1 LCQYLISGV
10 CLNYTNIWGGG
21 IAPTQAQCEGW
32 FTGAFPAGLAADT
45 NVNSIG
51 CRQNYATK
59 GQTAGSEYYCKFAS
73 FTGGGV
79 CGSNVLNNT
88 CAAIMSICPV
98 GTANPYANIAAC
110 LTDLNPLNTTIGS
123 KQGLAGQSENSL
135 ECRTYHATAGT
146 TVAAPHCG
154 HMSFVGGPCS
164 AGAVAPLADHYC
176 GLSELTCTGSA
187 AGGKQQYGQGGAPL
201 DAANHYLC
209 CTNSFNSFPAGAGVV
224 FNGATNDQSGRMY
237 HMSANAVNGGNTVH
251 CGHGGPSGAGVVGG
265 ATGSRA
271 SWMWISNNTQCQ
283 GAGNA
288 YVYLQIAQAMQY
300 WPTQLSTV
308 VPVDSKLSTYNVGD
322 ASVSANTDT
331 CRIYHL
337 NFAAGA
343 HPSHCPHGSILGG
356 GQCPTD
362 PSIPACL
369 LVMAGCPSAYASASA
384 CQADFG
390 PYFVAGTAA
399 KLGDPCG
406 PLKAT
411 PVIPTDDSVACRIY
425 YATMAVT
432 SVGMNQTASATNC
445 MNAQIKG
452 ATGCGVA
459 GTTTGKSGAASLA
472 VSSSLALLAMLW

>member
-10 CLNYTNIWGGG
+10 CFNYSNIWGGG
-21 IAPTQAQCEGW
+21 IPPTQTQCETW
-32 FTGAFPAGLAADT
+32 FTGAFQAGLSTDT
-45 NVNSIG
+45 NVNTIG
-51 CRQNYATK
+51 CRQHYATL

-88 CAAIMSICPV
+88 CAAIMSICPA
-98 GTANPYANIAAC
+98 GTTSNPYTTITDC

-146 TVAAPHCG
+146 TVAAAHCG
-154 HMSFVGGPCS
+154 HMLYTGGPCS
-164 AGAVAPLADHYC
+164 AGAVVPLADHYC
-176 GLSELTCTGSA
+176 GLSELTCTGSG
-187 AGGKQQYGQGGAPL
+187 AGGKQQYGQGNAPL

-209 CTNSFNSFPAGAGVV
+209 CTNSFNSFPVGAGVV

-237 HMSANAVNGGNTVH
+237 HLSANAVNGGNTVH
-251 CGHGGPSGAGVVGG
+251 CSHAGPSGGGVVGG
-265 ATGSRA
+265 QNGSRA
-271 SWMWISNNTQCQ
+271 SWLWISNNTQCQ
-283 GAGNA
+283 TAGNA
-288 YVYLQIAQAMQY
+288 YVYLQIAQATQY
-300 WPTQLSTV
+300 WPNQLLTV
-308 VPVDSKLSTYNVGD
+308 VPKDTNVGTYNVGD
-322 ASVSANTDT
+322 SSAQANTDT

-343 HPSHCPHGSILGG
+343 HPSHCAHGSILGG
-356 GQCPTD
+356 GQCPAD

-369 LVMAGCPSAYASASA
+369 LVMAACPNAYSSAAT

-390 PYFVAGTAA
+390 AYFTANPP

-406 PLKAT
+406 PVKAT
-411 PVIPTDDSVACRIY
+411 PVVPTTDDVACRLY
-425 YATMAVT
+425 YATLAVT
-432 SVGMNQTASATNC
+432 SVGMGQTASATQC
-445 MNAQIKG
+445 MNAAIKG

-459 GTTTGKSGAASLA
+459 ALPTKGDAASLA
-472 VSSSLALLAMLW
+472 VSSSLLALLAMLW